1 MAAPSLDDQCRRITS
16 SIVAQREYATVDAV
30 VRTLCGWHRVHHLEQ
45 LGASITSVP
54 ALSLLWHIEQSVAAY
69 AVAFMA
75 THGIAC
81 FKDFESEVVGSLR
94 STCTASLLGMPLAA
108 DGFDGYLVGPL
119 AMHPAVRCMW
129 QPSQPSSLIGYH
141 DAALHLVAF
150 LSRQRPRLDVDVA
163 AFGQFLAGETG
174 TSLHELGVVLVPE
187 ALPAVVHALRHAS
200 HAVAELEVGAARL
213 ALEHAQAGE
222 RELQQQ
228 RLQLRQHRRAPPG
241 GSSGGPD
248 GDSTG
253 DSGRGGGTNMGED
266 LRSSGAVPELATP
279 HEAPIARV
287 LARCREIVGSS
298 FCPTFTA
305 TRAAVEMMAAMP
317 ASKKRRRGRAGGVG
331 GGGDEAGGWEGGDG
345 GGGEGAPLLDRE
357 TALLVTTEYLM
368 LHLGKPRW
376 RARKW
381 AWQPTGEAA
390 AADAKANAS
399 SSSEA
404 SSSDEDDEGEDD
416 ADQNDGADRKER
428 AVEEEEG
435 PAEAGEDDNDGDEA
449 AADKAPAAKRRRF
462 RRRKEAS
469 SDDAQAVSCAPAA
482 VAAAS
487 AAAAASSL
495 GDEEIDIDDDDT
507 AAAPLQGATSA
518 APPASSTV
526 VEVSVRPSGGND
538 GSGGR
543 LPLRLGVRGSGSGS
557 GGGGGAAATTS
568 VRVAPSSAVC
578 PWRGSLP
585 CSPLDVSNRPAV
597 GRWGEALVY
606 NYLRATLPPER
617 CATWL
622 NEESETKAPYDL
634 TISARGQAAHRGGGS
649 GGAVSVFVEVKTTRH
664 RDANV
669 FDLSYYEWEFLS
681 REPPVRYH
689 IYHVR
694 GAGDPA
700 GATITV
706 IEDPLQAVKDG
717 AIRLCLAV

>member
-1 MAAPSLDDQCRRITS
+1 MAAPSLDDQCRRIVS

-54 ALSLLWHIEQSVAAY
+54 ALSLLWHIEQSVSAY

-81 FKDFESEVVGSLR
+81 FKDFEAEVVGSLR
-94 STCTASLLGMPLAA
+94 STCTLSLLGMPLAA

-119 AMHPAVRCMW
+119 AMHPSVRCRW
-129 QPSQPSSLIGYH
+129 QPAQPSSRIGYH

-174 TSLHELGVVLVPE
+174 ASLHELGVVLVPE

-213 ALEHAQAGE
+213 ALEHAQAGQ
-222 RELQQQ
+222 RELQQE
-228 RLQLRQHRRAPPG
+228 RVQLRQHRRAPPA
-241 GSSGGPD
+241 GSSGGSAD
-248 GDSTG
+248 VGSTG
-253 DSGRGGGTNMGED
+253 GCSGGGTDAGED
-266 LRSSGAVPELATP
+266 SRTPGAVPELAPP
-279 HEAPIARV
+279 HDAPIARV

-305 TRAAVEMMAAMP
+305 TRAAVETMAA
-317 ASKKRRRGRAGGVG
+317 AATSKKRRRGRGGGV
-331 GGGDEAGGWEGGDG
+331 GDEAGGWEGGDG
-345 GGGEGAPLLDRE
+345 GGGGEEGAPLLDRE
-357 TALLVTTEYLM
+357 TALLVATEYLM

-381 AWQPTGEAA
+381 AWHPTEGAA
-390 AADAKANAS
+390 AAPAAAS
-399 SSSEA
+399 ASSSEA
-404 SSSDEDDEGEDD
+404 SSSEEDDEDEDEDEADRNDAADGKEEEAVEDD
-416 ADQNDGADRKER
+416 
-428 AVEEEEG
+428 
-435 PAEAGEDDNDGDEA
+435 DDDDEA
-449 AADKAPAAKRRRF
+449 AADEVPSAKRRR
-462 RRRKEAS
+462 RRRRSEAET
-469 SDDAQAVSCAPAA
+469 ATAEEVSCAPAA

-487 AAAAASSL
+487 AAASSSL

-507 AAAPLQGATSA
+507 AAAPLPAAKAA
-518 APPASSTV
+518 APASSSTV
-526 VEVSVRPSGGND
+526 VEVSARPSGG
-538 GSGGR
+538 SGGR
-543 LPLRLGVRGSGSGS
+543 RPLRLGVRG
-557 GGGGGAAATTS
+557 GGGVAPATTS
-568 VRVAPSSAVC
+568 VRVAPASAIC

-585 CSPLDVSNRPAV
+585 CSPLDMSDLPAV

-617 CATWL
+617 CAAWL

-634 TISARGQAAHRGGGS
+634 TISARGHAAHRGGGS
-649 GGAVSVFVEVKTTRH
+649 GSGSGSGAAVSVFVEVKTTRH

-669 FDLSYYEWEFLS
+669 FDLSYFEWEFLS

-700 GATITV
+700 GATITI